1 MDNKKQKARFGFV
14 DAVIIILILSVAA
27 AITYLIL
34 LQNGNVKTDNEPRTV
49 EYSVKLTAIKE
60 EYRSAL
66 AAGNEVLIRL
76 RTCRSVIYRISD
88 GSRRSI
94 MTAKPMKTGIFPFM
108 PTAMSTMRM
117 SR

>member
-34 LQNGNVKTDNEPRTV
+34 LQNGNVKPENKPRTI

-66 AAGNEVLIRL
+66 AAGNEVFDSATDMPLGYISNIRWE
-76 RTCRSVIYRISD
+76 
-88 GSRRSI
+88 
-94 MTAKPMKTGIFPFM
+94 
-108 PTAMSTMRM
+108 PTQYYDSKADENGNILTV
-117 SR
+117 